1 MDKRVEEGKLIVIVA
16 GPNGA
21 GKTTF
26 FDHYLKLRYP
36 QLPFH
41 NADEIASQLCPEDPA
56 SVAVRAG
63 REMLRR
69 VDLCLAEGG
78 GFVVET
84 TLSGRGYARAIRAW
98 QSVGYEVHLYFLSLP
113 SVDYSLA
120 RVAAR
125 VLQGGHNI
133 PESDIRRRFDKG
145 TGNFYNLMRDLVDYW
160 FLFDNSAQPPRLID
174 SGANDH
180 GES

>member
-1 MDKRVEEGKLIVIVA
+1 MEEGKLIVIVA

-26 FDHYLKLRYP
+26 FDHYLK
-36 QLPFH
+36 
-41 NADEIASQLCPEDPA
+41 
-56 SVAVRAG
+56 
-63 REMLRR
+63 
-69 VDLCLAEGG
+69 
-78 GFVVET
+78 
-84 TLSGRGYARAIRAW
+84 
-98 QSVGYEVHLYFLSLP
+98 LSLP